1 MSTDQQA
8 NRNDLIAILR
18 EQTRNIVGNQRSD
31 GAEVTSTGCE
41 ALNRLLPDNGLRRGT
56 LVEWHG
62 YGAASLSLVAA
73 RQSCATGGAL
83 VVVDPTKTFYAQA
96 ASALGIDLNRLI
108 VTRPDSPQDAT
119 WAIDQALRCEAV
131 AVVWAFVDRLD
142 ARLFRRLQL
151 SAEIG
156 NGLGFFIRSKIALN
170 EPTWSAARLLV
181 QPQSARGR
189 SPRFRVQVAHSQG
202 GPAGG
207 SGLFE
212 IDDTTGLIQGVADE
226 THLMSVA
233 SQLAHAT
240 PAECQAD
247 IA

>member
-1 MSTDQQA
+1 MHT
-8 NRNDLIAILR
+8 NRNDMIANLR
-18 EQTRNIVGNQRSD
+18 EQTRGIEGNKRSS
-31 GAEVTSTGCE
+31 GAEVISTGCE
-41 ALNRLLPDNGLRRGT
+41 RLNRLLPDNGLRRGT

-73 RQSCATGGAL
+73 RQSCADGGAL
-83 VVVDPTKTFYAQA
+83 VVVDPTKRFYAQA

-108 VTRPDSPQDAT
+108 VIRPESEQDAT

-151 SAEIG
+151 SAEMG
-156 NGLGFFIRSKIALN
+156 NGLGFFIRSKVALN

-181 QPQSARGR
+181 QPQAARGR
-189 SPRFRVQVAHSQG
+189 SPRFGVQVVHCQG
-202 GPAGG
+202 GQAGG

-212 IDDTTGLIQGVADE
+212 INESTGLIQVASNE
-226 THLMSVA
+226 TRFMSVA
-233 SQLAHAT
+233 SQLAHPTAT
-240 PAECQAD
+240 ECQAD